1 MFKKPSIKHQNEIAG
16 LAIEHKDAL
25 LAYGSDMYNHGL
37 IDGCKYMA
45 IGVVIGQVITSGV
58 EMIIK
63 KHRNNHN

>member
-1 MFKKPSIKHQNEIAG
+1 MFKKPSMKHRNEIAG

-37 IDGCKYMA
+37 IDGGKYIA
-45 IGVVIGQVITSGV
+45 ISVVIGYAITSGV
-58 EMIIK
+58 EMVIK